1 MSGLTRYI
9 GRRLALACL
18 TVIAIIVLN
27 FIILH
32 LAPGDT
38 VDMLAGEFGAA
49 DPQYLATL
57 RQKFGLDQPLVM
69 QLGHYLWNV
78 AHFDLGYSF
87 RNDMSVGDLIL
98 SRLPATVLL
107 MLTSTLLAVVI
118 GIPLGVFSARRV
130 NSFADNLIAGLVL
143 VFYATPLFWLGL
155 MAIVLFTVKLRLLPS
170 DGMQTIGVDDD
181 AWGTLL
187 DIGRHLVLP
196 ASTLA
201 LYHIAIYTRLMRA
214 SMLEIYNLDFI
225 RTARAKGLSAA
236 AVAYRHVLPNAI
248 LPVITMVGT
257 QLGAL
262 FGGAVLVE
270 TVFGWPGMGR
280 LAFDAVFER
289 DYNLLLGIM
298 LFASALVVL
307 VNLLTDLVSAWLD
320 PRIKVG

>member
-1 MSGLTRYI
+1 MTRYVV
-9 GRRLALACL
+9 RRLMQAALTILAI
-18 TVIAIIVLN
+18 VILN

-49 DPQYLATL
+49 DPQYLAML
-57 RQKFGLDQPLVM
+57 RQKFGLDQPLVI
-69 QLGHYLWNV
+69 QLGHYLWTV

-87 RNDMSVGDLIL
+87 RNNLGVGDLIL
-98 SRLPATVLL
+98 SRLPATLLL
-107 MLTSTLLAVVI
+107 MLTSTSLAGVI
-118 GIPLGVFSARRV
+118 GVLLGIFSARRV
-130 NSFADNLIAGLVL
+130 NSLADNLVSGLVL

-170 DGMQTIGVDDD
+170 DGMQTIGGDDD
-181 AWGTLL
+181 VWGMIV

-196 ASTLA
+196 AVTLA

-214 SMLEIYNLDFI
+214 SMLEIYAHDFI
-225 RTARAKGLSAA
+225 RTARAKGLTNGAI
-236 AVAYRHVLPNAI
+236 AYRHVLPNAI
-248 LPVITMVGT
+248 LPVVTMLGT

-280 LAFDAVFER
+280 LAFDAVFQR

-298 LFASALVVL
+298 LFAAACVVV

-320 PRIKVG
+320 PRIKVI